1 MSGNREATSEQ
12 SSWVHEGAGYDK
24 VYPLGHRPKKGLSWS
39 LEREPS
45 AHSPDDEKE
54 SYDGEKEWE
63 GGEDEESKD
72 CEGEDDEDEGE
83 SDKRAYVGGS
93 SGSPGDGHTRHF
105 ILPMIWT
112 VNDFKPMMTTKIFN
126 NLRDHYQILDNIPI
140 HLPGKFEK
148 WYSRKTVD
156 VGMYNAMFAAGLRL
170 PLMALHR

>member
-1 MSGNREATSEQ
+1 M
-12 SSWVHEGAGYDK
+12 
-24 VYPLGHRPKKGLSWS
+24 
-39 LEREPS
+39 LEREAS
-45 AHSPDDEKE
+45 AHSPDDEEE

-63 GGEDEESKD
+63 GGKDEESKD

-83 SDKRAYVGGS
+83 SDKRASVGGS

-140 HLPGKFEK
+140 HLPRKFEK
-148 WYSRKTVD
+148 CYSRKTMD